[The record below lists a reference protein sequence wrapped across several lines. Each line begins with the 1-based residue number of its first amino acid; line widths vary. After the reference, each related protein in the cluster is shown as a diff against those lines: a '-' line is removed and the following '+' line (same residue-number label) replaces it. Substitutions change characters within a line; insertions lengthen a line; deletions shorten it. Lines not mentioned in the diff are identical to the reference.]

1 MKQSLIL
8 SHYKV
13 ILPHVV
19 SQENNVSTHAVL
31 LVTLLFPLH
40 CWLHQPALQKE
51 IEIYSQQTGKTTQGV

>member
-19 SQENNVSTHAVL
+19 SQESNVSTHAVL
-31 LVTLLFPLH
+31 LVTRLFPLH